1 MQEIL
6 ILGAGYASLAFI
18 KSLPKEVLQA
28 HSFTLVSKTYQHS
41 VQVLLHD
48 VVAGMPGCHVLN
60 LTEILPKEVRLV
72 QDEVLEIK
80 EGVVVGR
87 KQEYAYTK
95 LVIGLGFAPES
106 FGVPGVKEHT
116 HSLNNYQQCHALHQ
130 QLQSALSSKK
140 PLEIVVCGA
149 GFSGVELV
157 GALADAFKGR
167 ANLTCLEAMPKI
179 LPMFS
184 PKLANKAQ
192 EYLQQLG
199 VRLKVGAKILKC
211 LEKGVIVEAG
221 GQQEQVEADFIF
233 WTCGVRGSAVI
244 ENSPLF
250 QSVRSRVEVNSFL
263 EPVGLEKRGVFVLGD
278 CALFKDTHNRPT
290 PPTAQLATQM
300 GTYLGRHFK
309 SMVANKLPTTPFIYK
324 SKGTICSLG
333 TRYAIGQIGCFCIT
347 GRPALWL
354 KSAIECRHKRALKN

>member
-6 ILGAGYASLAFI
+6 ILGAGYASLAFV

-48 VVAGMPGCHVLN
+48 VVAGLPGRHALN
-60 LTEILPKEVRLV
+60 LMEILPPQVRLV

-80 EGVVVGR
+80 EGIVVGR
-87 KQEYAYTK
+87 KQEYPYTK
-95 LVIGLGFAPES
+95 LIVGLGFASES
-106 FGVPGVKEHT
+106 FGVAGVEEHA
-116 HSLNNYQQCHALHQ
+116 HALLDHRQCQELHQ
-130 QLQSALSSKK
+130 KLQSAMQESQK
-140 PLEIVVCGA
+140 PLEVVVCGA

-167 ANLTCLEAMPKI
+167 VHLTCLEAMPKI

-221 GQQEQVEADFIF
+221 G
-233 WTCGVRGSAVI
+233 
-244 ENSPLF
+244 N
-250 QSVRSRVEVNSFL
+250 
-263 EPVGLEKRGVFVLGD
+263 
-278 CALFKDTHNRPT
+278 
-290 PPTAQLATQM
+290 
-300 GTYLGRHFK
+300 
-309 SMVANKLPTTPFIYK
+309 K
-324 SKGTICSLG
+324 SK
-333 TRYAIGQIGCFCIT
+333 
-347 GRPALWL
+347 
-354 KSAIECRHKRALKN
+354 